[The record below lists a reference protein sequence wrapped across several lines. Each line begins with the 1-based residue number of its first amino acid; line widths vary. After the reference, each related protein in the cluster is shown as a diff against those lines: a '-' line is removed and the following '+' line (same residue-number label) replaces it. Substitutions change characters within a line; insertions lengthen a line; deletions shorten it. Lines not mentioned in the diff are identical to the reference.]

1 MSTTAYVQLLNLS
14 AGLVLVCAFVVVWR
28 RGLASIIRALAV
40 QGGALAAVAVVL
52 GVHEHAVEP
61 LVVAA
66 LVLALKG
73 LAVPRLLLRVV
84 GVSGETREADPLVNI
99 PTSLVAAAVLTL
111 VAYATTRSVV
121 AVAPTPATRAI
132 PIGFAVVLIG
142 FFVLATRRKAIT
154 QVVGFLLLDNG
165 IALIAFLATAGLPLV
180 VELGAALDL
189 LLVVLV
195 LQVLAARMRSKFG
208 ALDLDQLQE
217 LHD

>member
-1 MSTTAYVQLLNLS
+1 MNTTAYVQLLNLS

-28 RGLASIIRALAV
+28 RGLAAIIRALAV

-73 LAVPRLLLRVV
+73 IAVPRLLLRVV

-165 IALIAFLATAGLPLV
+165 IALVAFLATAGLPLV

-195 LQVLAARMRSKFG
+195 LQVLAARMRTKFG